1 MPTWTLLLACATAP
15 APPAPSPP
23 ASTPSAQ
30 AEPAAPPSPAP
41 PAPPERRTLSVW
53 FVDGPAY
60 EVGKEP
66 YLVAVPREIAFAP
79 PGVTTPAAGLLD
91 AWFAGP
97 TAEEQARGLLRH
109 ANGATGYD
117 TLKIEAGTLSFRLQ
131 PTCTGAG
138 SLSLR
143 DQVMPT
149 LRQLDG
155 VKAIHIL
162 DPQGN
167 TLDPT
172 PGVDS
177 VPGCLEP

>member
-1 MPTWTLLLACATAP
+1 MPAWFLLLACT
-15 APPAPSPP
+15 S
-23 ASTPSAQ
+23 STPSPVERPTA
-30 AEPAAPPSPAP
+30 APAAPGASDLPATTATPAAPPP
-41 PAPPERRTLSVW
+41 PTRRTLSVW

-60 EVGKEP
+60 EKGTTP
-66 YLVAVPREIAFAP
+66 YLVAVPREVSAES
-79 PGVTTPAAGLLD
+79 PAAGLLD

-97 TAEEQARGLLRH
+97 NAEERSRGLQQW

-117 TLKIEAGTLSFRLQ
+117 NLRIEAGTLSFRLQ

-143 DQVMPT
+143 DQVQPT

-162 DPQGN
+162 DPQGQ
-167 TLDPT
+167 TLDPR

-177 VPGCLEP
+177 VPACLEP